1 MGKIKLVSMIL
12 VLSLCCSWVQGAAD
26 THQLRIE
33 GKDGW
38 TKHIEIHEEATAF
51 LVFLPTK
58 EGTGVLIDRY
68 PDGSEHNYSSYFLG
82 YDRLA
87 FPAKT
92 PGRHVLSYII
102 DGQESN
108 PVVIDVMGICSPAAL
123 ITPLVVPEEVNLK
136 PAIAYY
142 PPITS
147 VSLSRKVPDAPVV
160 LHYQHIGSHIMNDRN
175 GIVIPKYASQYY
187 FGRDFSLGTID
198 GNYPGTPFLTQFLA
212 DP

>member
-1 MGKIKLVSMIL
+1 MIL
-12 VLSLCCSWVQGAAD
+12 VLFLCCSWVQGAAD

-38 TKHIEIHEEATAF
+38 TKHLELQEDATAF
-51 LVFLPTK
+51 LVFLSTK

-82 YDRLA
+82 YDRLP
-87 FPAKT
+87 FHGKT

-108 PVVIDVMGICSPAAL
+108 SVVIDVKGTYAPAAL
-123 ITPLVVPEEVNLK
+123 TTPLVVREEVTLK
-136 PAIAYY
+136 PAVTYS
-142 PPITS
+142 PPIAS
-147 VSLSRKVPDAPVV
+147 VSLSRGVAGAPVM

-175 GIVIPKYASQYY
+175 GIMVPKYAPQYY

-198 GNYPGTPFLTQFLA
+198 SNYPGTPFLTQFLA

>member
-1 MGKIKLVSMIL
+1 MGKIRLVSMIL
-12 VLSLCCSWVQGAAD
+12 VLFLCCSWVQGAAD

-38 TKHIEIHEEATAF
+38 TKHLEIHEDATAF
-51 LVFLPTK
+51 LVFLSTT

-68 PDGSEHNYSSYFLG
+68 PDGSEHNYNSYFLG
-82 YDRLA
+82 YDRLP
-87 FPAKT
+87 FRAKI

-108 PVVIDVMGICSPAAL
+108 SVVIDVKGTYAPAAL
-123 ITPLVVPEEVNLK
+123 TTPLVAPEQVTLK
-136 PAIAYY
+136 PAVTYS

-147 VSLSRKVPDAPVV
+147 VSLSRGVPGAPVM

-175 GIVIPKYASQYY
+175 GIIIPKYTSQYY

-198 GNYPGTPFLTQFLA
+198 SNYPGTPFLTQFLA